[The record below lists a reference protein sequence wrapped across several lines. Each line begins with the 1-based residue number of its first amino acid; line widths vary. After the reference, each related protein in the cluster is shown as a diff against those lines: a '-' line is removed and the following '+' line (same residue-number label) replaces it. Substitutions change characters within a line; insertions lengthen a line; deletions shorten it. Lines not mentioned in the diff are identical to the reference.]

1 MFSDL
6 QTDGA
11 GFRGSLEGC
20 GKQSAFALASVLGW
34 YGVGIPAAATAVFVL
49 QWGLEGIWLGMDFGN
64 TFVVLFMACVGL
76 RINFAAEAERA
87 QARAR
92 SAQGH
97 GKG

>member
-1 MFSDL
+1 MCRHDIAAIWVAFFSRWERYEYIVV
-6 QTDGA
+6 A
-11 GFRGSLEGC
+11 HR
-20 GKQSAFALASVLGW
+20 
-34 YGVGIPAAATAVFVL
+34 
-49 QWGLEGIWLGMDFGN
+49 GMDFGN

-92 SAQGH
+92 SAQSL